1 MHMDREWGGGGGGG
15 GGEHERSKQAK
26 EAQGRW
32 VRGQTQFGDVVES
45 IDHLL
50 LYLSGRVET
59 GVHCMCMWYI
69 YVY

>member
-1 MHMDREWGGGGGGG
+1 MDAYGLGGGG
-15 GGEHERSKQAK
+15 GGEHERSKQEK

-59 GVHCMCMWYI
+59 GVHISLHVYVIHI